1 MEGKGYQK
9 IEDFAGNAMKSVGDQ
24 VRPEKR
30 FKHPDEYGAEF
41 MPMVDSGICKP
52 KECIRCEEYCLHEV
66 YKVNAQEA
74 KVDVKDENCIGCGI
88 CVGLC
93 PEGAITLVNRCTE
106 QPVLENRGT
115 AKVYVGKQ
123 QEVHVTTTKRSTYG
137 FRSYVT
143 TQKTE

>member
-1 MEGKGYQK
+1 MPKLLEVFSNLKSSSLTFPPKPCYQK

-74 KVDVKDENCIGCGI
+74 K
-88 CVGLC
+88 L
-93 PEGAITLVNRCTE
+93 T
-106 QPVLENRGT
+106 
-115 AKVYVGKQ
+115 
-123 QEVHVTTTKRSTYG
+123 
-137 FRSYVT
+137 
-143 TQKTE
+143 